1 MLAPSRS
8 RARRYLLQARCLP
21 GRRRRR
27 SITADGHFAEAAM
40 RHCTECTCN
49 RILRQRNSTLASER
63 HHRALPSAMIH
74 RSWNVGPAVRR
85 SGGPAVRRRA
95 RGQGQ
100 CFLLEWVYD
109 GRLRMPAP
117 AAISRVFS
125 RRFLWMQIPPARGPA
140 VRRGG
145 PEAAPV
151 RPDRATAQLRTG
163 TSVSRA
169 GPEVRRSGPVR
180 RLAVVRRA
188 PDQFISIHLD
198 VVGPGSGGPVPGLV
212 RRKGSRTVTTV
223 HEWLHPART

>member
-1 MLAPSRS
+1 MRCRRQCSIGVGTS
-8 RARRYLLQARCLP
+8 ARQS
-21 GRRRRR
+21 G
-27 SITADGHFAEAAM
+27 
-40 RHCTECTCN
+40 
-49 RILRQRNSTLASER
+49 
-63 HHRALPSAMIH
+63 
-74 RSWNVGPAVRR
+74 GPAVRR
-85 SGGPAVRRRA
+85 SGGG

-212 RRKGSRTVTTV
+212 RRKGRTV
-223 HEWLHPART
+223 HECDAARVATRRRIAGGFDFICILRASP

>member
-40 RHCTECTCN
+40 RHCRECTCN

-63 HHRALPSAMIH
+63 HHRALPSAMFH

-151 RPDRATAQLRTG
+151 RPDRQRPSSGPAHQ
-163 TSVSRA
+163 SR
-169 GPEVRRSGPVR
+169 GPVRRSGGRVR
-180 RLAVVRRA
+180 
-188 PDQFISIHLD
+188 
-198 VVGPGSGGPVPGLV
+198 SGGWRWSG
-212 RRKGSRTVTTV
+212 RRRTSS
-223 HEWLHPART
+223 LAFI